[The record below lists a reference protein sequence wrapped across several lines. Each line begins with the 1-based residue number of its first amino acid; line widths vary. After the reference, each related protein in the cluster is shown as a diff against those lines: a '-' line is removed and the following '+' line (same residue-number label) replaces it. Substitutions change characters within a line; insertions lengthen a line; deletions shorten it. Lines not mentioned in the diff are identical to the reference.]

1 MSASDLPDWS
11 NKIPSITTD
20 SEARPSLPHVYQNL
34 PEPAAIPPPLPEKT
48 YLRKQNTEETG
59 PPPLPEKTYLKSL
72 SMTSMTTTTS
82 EINNNSLPVDTD
94 AAKTSRFRQGGI
106 DTTEPVPDVLVSG
119 ISETQ
124 PVRTMSTDK
133 FYRVNFD
140 FEQTHPHELGKCC
153 PFWI

>member
-1 MSASDLPDWS
+1 MSASDLPDFL

-20 SEARPSLPHVYQNL
+20 SEARTSLSHVYQNL

-48 YLRKQNTEETG
+48 YLRKKNTEETM
-59 PPPLPEKTYLKSL
+59 PPPLPEKTYLKNL
-72 SMTSMTTTTS
+72 SIASMTTKTS

-94 AAKTSRFRQGGI
+94 TAETSIFRQAGF
-106 DTTEPVPDVLVSG
+106 DTTEPVPDVVVSG

-124 PVRTMSTDK
+124 PIRTTSTDK

-153 PFWI
+153 PF